1 MLVCRLV
8 GFVLIGLGSFHSS
21 VLAQPSVSEQARTL
35 SSETD
40 YREQECEGWTLHIHR
55 GLEDNEPQ
63 STSLALELL
72 QKQLQEIAKVVPA
85 SALKHLR
92 EVELWISP
100 EYPNIQP
107 RAEYHPSVSWL
118 RENHRNPAMEKGVEF
133 TNTRIFEAETRRM
146 PNFAL
151 HELAHAYHDRVLEK
165 GFQNPKVL
173 EAYMRAKASGT
184 YERVEQ
190 RFGDGRA
197 TRTRA
202 YAMQSQQEYFAEAS
216 EAFFST
222 NDFFPFTRAELEA
235 HDPKMVALLSE
246 LWDAK

>member
-1 MLVCRLV
+1 MPVCKSV
-8 GFVLIGLGSFHSS
+8 WFVLLG
-21 VLAQPSVSEQARTL
+21 VGINQAVALAELPVCEEATTHA
-35 SSETD
+35 SETD
-40 YREQECEGWTLHIHR
+40 YHVRECEGWTLHVHR
-55 GLEDNEPQ
+55 ALENNEPQ
-63 STSLALELL
+63 ATSAALSLL
-72 QKQLQEIAKVVPA
+72 EKQLQEIAKVVPE

-107 RAEYHPSVSWL
+107 RAEYHPSAAWL

-133 TNTRIFEAETRRM
+133 TNTRIFEAETQRM

-190 RFGDGRA
+190 RFGDGR
-197 TRTRA
+197 TTQTRA

-235 HDPKMVALLSE
+235 HDPKIVALLSE
-246 LWDAK
+246 LWGVN